1 MAAGKQYRAIT
12 SNISTTP
19 RRKEMYTLDI
29 EDLLIVLRAL
39 YWYDDK
45 LRNTERD
52 IGRDIYE
59 RDKVMNLRTQLGNL
73 LKAEA
78 KI

>member
-1 MAAGKQYRAIT
+1 
-12 SNISTTP
+12 
-19 RRKEMYTLDI
+19 MYTLDI

>member
-1 MAAGKQYRAIT
+1 
-12 SNISTTP
+12 
-19 RRKEMYTLDI
+19 MYTLDM

>member
-1 MAAGKQYRAIT
+1 
-12 SNISTTP
+12 
-19 RRKEMYTLDI
+19 MYTLDI

-45 LRNTERD
+45 LSNTERD

>member
-1 MAAGKQYRAIT
+1 
-12 SNISTTP
+12 
-19 RRKEMYTLDI
+19 MYTLDI
-29 EDLLIVLRAL
+29 EDLLLVLRAL

-52 IGRDIYE
+52 TGRDIYE